1 MGLHGI
7 QLAKPKKVL
16 IPSIDNSLKEQALLL
31 TDGQT
36 AQLCQGHLEN
46 TY

>member
-1 MGLHGI
+1 MGLRGI
-7 QLAKPKKVL
+7 QLAKLKKVL
-16 IPSIDNSLKEQALLL
+16 IPSIDKSLKKQALLL

-36 AQLCQGHLEN
+36 AQLCQGHFEN